1 MAILAIFVAMLLD
14 PVRWLVCG
22 LTGWF
27 IKKLALAIGIGVAI
41 MLGAS
46 LALKIGGSE
55 IAMAANAAASAL
67 IVYVFHIFQ
76 KKRESKTNNTDNTDT
91 TAVADKG
98 EQ

>member
-1 MAILAIFVAMLLD
+1 MAILAIFIAMLLD
-14 PVRWLVCG
+14 PVHWLVCG
-22 LTGWF
+22 LSGWF
-27 IKKLALAIGIGVAI
+27 IKKLPLAIGIGVAI

-55 IAMAANAAASAL
+55 IAMAANAAASAF
-67 IVYVFHIFQ
+67 IVYIFHIWQ
-76 KKRESKTNNTDNTDT
+76 KKRESKTNNTNT